1 MFLCIAL
8 YSEMG
13 LGKTLQSI
21 SILVYML
28 EYKHVTGP
36 HLIVVPKSTLS
47 NWMNEL
53 ARWAPTLTAVK
64 FHGDRDTRE
73 DIISTIL
80 EPGQRDEDREWH
92 VVVTTYEI
100 CNLEK
105 NTLNK
110 FAWSYLIIDE
120 AHRLKNEDSAFSK
133 TVRQFETR
141 YRVLLTGT
149 PLQNSLHEL
158 WALLNFLV
166 PDVFASSE
174 QFDEWFNLDIED
186 ADEKN
191 KLISQLHK
199 ILRPF
204 MLRRLK
210 ADVEKSLV
218 CMKTIRYM
226 QLLLL

>member
-1 MFLCIAL
+1 
-8 YSEMG
+8 
-13 LGKTLQSI
+13 
-21 SILVYML
+21 ML
-28 EYKHVTGP
+28 EYKNVTGP

-64 FHGDRDTRE
+64 FHGDRETRE

-141 YRVLLTGT
+141 YRILLTGT

-218 CMKTIRYM
+218 RLQLFAMCIYFKM
-226 QLLLL
+226 QR